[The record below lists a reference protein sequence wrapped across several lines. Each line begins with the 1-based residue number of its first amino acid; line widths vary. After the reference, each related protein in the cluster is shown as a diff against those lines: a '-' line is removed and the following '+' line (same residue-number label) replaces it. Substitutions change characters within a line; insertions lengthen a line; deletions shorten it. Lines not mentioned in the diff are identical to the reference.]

1 MRTNNRCKGSEA
13 TSSSVLSS
21 SAVAAI
27 RPANKGAD
35 ADRVSK
41 IDLGPIGNKI
51 SVKPRETCDAL
62 SIGVTKLY
70 ELLNSGELTSY
81 REGSRRRILV
91 ASIRAYIERRI
102 ATAQSKNGA

>member
-1 MRTNNRCKGSEA
+1 MPTNNRCKGSEV
-13 TSSSVLSS
+13 TSSNVLSS
-21 SAVAAI
+21 SVVAAI
-27 RPANKGAD
+27 LPGDEGAGAD
-35 ADRVSK
+35 PVSK

-51 SVKPRETCDAL
+51 SIKPRETCDAL

-81 REGSRRRILV
+81 REGNRRRILV

-102 ATAQSKNGA
+102 ATSQSKNGT